1 MFALAIMHDRT
12 DVLDLLDFRIKLK
25 IQRNLLDRRV
35 GNTMTLV
42 LLIDDDPLIAEIVT
56 ASLSEYTVGW
66 LADGRGA
73 LRVIETKQ
81 PALVI
86 LDCSMPFVPGTEVL
100 RAMRLSTKCCSI
112 PVLMLTSRSSGAD
125 RDIAFHAGA
134 TDYLSKPFDSDQLA
148 VVVDG
153 MIEADRAR
161 SELALTRHGALAR

>member
-1 MFALAIMHDRT
+1 MMHDRT
-12 DVLDLLDFRIKLK
+12 DFLDSLDFRIKLK
-25 IQRNLLDRRV
+25 TQWAMLDRRV

-56 ASLSEYTVGW
+56 ASLSGCTVGW

-100 RAMRLSTKCCSI
+100 RAIRLSTRCCSI
-112 PVLMLTSRSSGAD
+112 PVLMLTSRSSEAD

-153 MIEADRAR
+153 MIKADRAR
-161 SELALTRHGALAR
+161 SEVAHTRHGAVSR